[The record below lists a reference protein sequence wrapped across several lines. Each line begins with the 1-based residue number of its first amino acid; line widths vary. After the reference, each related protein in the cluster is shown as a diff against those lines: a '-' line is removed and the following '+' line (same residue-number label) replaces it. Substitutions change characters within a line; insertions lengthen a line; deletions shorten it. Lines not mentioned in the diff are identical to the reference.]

1 MKGADRLRELMAASR
16 PAMVFTGAG
25 DGTTFESDA
34 RLPVCDRCRGIV
46 KTATI
51 SFGQAMPPEVVRRV

>member
-1 MKGADRLRELMAASR
+1 
-16 PAMVFTGAG
+16 MVFTGAG